1 MTEASDIWA
10 LGVIV
15 IEMIT
20 GVHPFQGR
28 TLDETVQ
35 NIKNGRFKVLP
46 DYVKG
51 ELKEMLI
58 SMINVDPVK

>member
-1 MTEASDIWA
+1 MAEASDIWA

-15 IEMIT
+15 VEMFT

-35 NIKNGRFKVLP
+35 NIKNGRFKP
-46 DYVKG
+46 IPEY
-51 ELKEMLI
+51 I
-58 SMINVDPVK
+58 